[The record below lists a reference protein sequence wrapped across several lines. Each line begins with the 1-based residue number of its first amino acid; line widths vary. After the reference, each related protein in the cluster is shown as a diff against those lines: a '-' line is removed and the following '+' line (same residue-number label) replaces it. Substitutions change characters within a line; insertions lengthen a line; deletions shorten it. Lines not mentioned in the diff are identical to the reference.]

1 MDTKTYSDAMDIDHA
16 RVLRERATEAERR
29 VWNRLRNRQIQGL
42 KFRRQHPVGGYI
54 LDFACEEIKLAIE
67 LDGSQH
73 NEQEMLDA
81 DARRTELL
89 SQAGWRVLRFW
100 NNDVMQNIDGVFADI
115 EDVANKSSR

>member
-1 MDTKTYSDAMDIDHA
+1 MDIKTYSDAMDIDHA
-16 RVLRERATEAERR
+16 RILRERATEAERC

-73 NEQEMLDA
+73 NEKEMLDA
-81 DARRTELL
+81 DAKRTEFL
-89 SQAGWRVLRFW
+89 SRLGWRVLRFW
-100 NNDVMQNIDGVFADI
+100 NNDVMQNIDGVFAAI
-115 EDVANKSSR
+115 EDVVNLGSR